1 MYNIV
6 KKSLKHCHNSA
17 GVVSTSKVCTYTMFS
32 YYWGTELCSRMVR
45 RPAMLTEIFL
55 FATPVLQESDRI
67 GIGNI
72 TNLGMYSGRSHNLGW
87 FTGRSG

>member
-1 MYNIV
+1 
-6 KKSLKHCHNSA
+6 
-17 GVVSTSKVCTYTMFS
+17 
-32 YYWGTELCSRMVR
+32 
-45 RPAMLTEIFL
+45 MLTEIFL